1 MRRCRYVGRLS
12 YPTLGYP
19 AGEILATMN
28 ITENLGLAVSSA
40 HALLFRSRPRSNR
53 VVVPTIMLSAT
64 VLTLAAWQ
72 PQPLALSARQ
82 GAAASAVQMQ
92 MANGVKWTD
101 LTSDARCAF
110 PRSRQI

>member
-1 MRRCRYVGRLS
+1 
-12 YPTLGYP
+12 
-19 AGEILATMN
+19 
-28 ITENLGLAVSSA
+28 
-40 HALLFRSRPRSNR
+40 
-53 VVVPTIMLSAT
+53 MLSAT

-110 PRSRQI
+110 P